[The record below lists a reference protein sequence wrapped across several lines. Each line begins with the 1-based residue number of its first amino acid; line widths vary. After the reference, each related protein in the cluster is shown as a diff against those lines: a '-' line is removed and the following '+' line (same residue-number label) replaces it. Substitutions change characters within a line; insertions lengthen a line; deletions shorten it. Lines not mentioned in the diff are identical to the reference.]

1 MAKIKNKA
9 SDVVAE
15 KADVAAHEGPMTILE
30 ALKASGKTEPV
41 AVGAIIE
48 RALLEVDSPKDQ
60 AKAFSQM
67 VVEAFTAKV
76 VSGVAG
82 KACEPYFR
90 CQAVTPHGIFHSAG
104 MKFTREPTK
113 VYRKNLTEHQIKTLE
128 HENPHFLSV
137 VPVQFE

>member
-41 AVGAIIE
+41 AVGEIIE
-48 RALLEVDSPKDQ
+48 QALLEVDSPKDQ

-67 VVEAFTAKV
+67 ACRVLKQLFGKPLTLQVLRH
-76 VSGVAG
+76 SGVT
-82 KACEPYFR
+82 
-90 CQAVTPHGIFHSAG
+90 AVDIA
-104 MKFTREPTK
+104 
-113 VYRKNLTEHQIKTLE
+113 NITEAERGLKWV
-128 HENPHFLSV
+128 NR
-137 VPVQFE
+137 